1 MMATLQMSDSSED
14 LDVNEKSAFMFCI
27 TRLILFLQIFR
38 ICYWDLLLKGFKL
51 DSRMPFSRDAGH
63 AARGAI
69 TDSPGVH
76 SRTAADEGSS
86 PSGSTTAGATDV
98 YRSPTG

>member
-1 MMATLQMSDSSED
+1 MATLQMSDSSED

-51 DSRMPFSRDAGH
+51 DGESRSLFDSRVRCVECH
-63 AARGAI
+63 SAAMQ
-69 TDSPGVH
+69 
-76 SRTAADEGSS
+76 GSS
-86 PSGSTTAGATDV
+86 TRGIVSCPSCCQ
-98 YRSPTG
+98 

>member
-14 LDVNEKSAFMFCI
+14 LDVNEKSAFLFCI

-38 ICYWDLLLKGFKL
+38 ICYLGFVQFSGFKL
-51 DSRMPFSRDAGH
+51 DSESRSLFDSRVRCVECH
-63 AARGAI
+63 AAAGAI
-69 TDSPGVH
+69 TDSLGQH
-76 SRTAADEGSS
+76 SRTAG
-86 PSGSTTAGATDV
+86 TTDA